1 MGFFLKYP
9 SPDWAQLGWLLLF
22 GTACLLFFCSVPLFV
37 RFLDLF
43 PTFGRKMNNI
53 LSQYSQLDVDYQ
65 FSRNIDRETESQS
78 NQLERNWE
86 ALRAKFT
93 TKFYARLGIIPELI
107 RFALNFIAVG
117 VYISSSYTSGFQ
129 KGLGALEVA
138 LGVVFV
144 LDYFLRFYLIS
155 LDSTLLGFVFRI
167 DSLADLYSI
176 PSLIAS
182 GIAFVSYINFNYLR
196 AFNLY
201 YAFVKIYYPGGHDPE
216 TQKPKQVSALRPFVF
231 CWILYLFV
239 IIFVSA
245 CTVYSLEMMGEI
257 DGWQIVNSAGEP
269 LWNVFNSV
277 YFVVVTISTVG
288 YGDITPTTYPARV
301 ATILLIFFV
310 AVYFASK
317 LSTLM
322 EVMQEQ
328 KLGSGEYI
336 KRRGTR
342 HVIVIGRHKFS
353 DFEHFAA
360 AFYSS
365 PLNAT
370 THIIVL
376 ARYLPWSEEDFA
388 VLEMSKIR
396 DYVHFLRGSAA
407 EVRDLHRAKLVDASA
422 VFAFLAGGSTDRFAE
437 DSVQVIRI
445 HAVRAVNPTVP
456 IFAVLLDRGLHIHI
470 KSCLT
475 ASGETPPVFIS
486 CDQQSSDKGNQA
498 DNDRCISAE
507 MAASGSIPYQFSSSG
522 TEMLGCSICTR
533 EFLCS
538 LMSLNVVCDGAS
550 TLVANL
556 LFFMKSNHVYQDFPW
571 IWEYKRGVRNEILMS
586 ETPNLFIGEKFGI
599 CLKAV
604 YELSGMILIGVS
616 TDNTTAEIGHWEQII
631 PDRSYLY
638 FIGTRAQFH
647 LFKRMESETSSLIE
661 EKLKTLKGAKP
672 SSYSTVTSLS
682 AYDVVEKVDDISDDK
697 VDIKEFRDHIV
708 ICGFDEAAVSDI
720 IFLLERIYLFSYGD
734 PLFGFP
740 VNKPPFTVIV
750 HPSISEDKIK
760 SLHKRFPRTYFVSES
775 PEHLKSLESVAIFR
789 ARNVV
794 VLSDS
799 SFSFGDSTNDDSL
812 FSGINIENL
821 DRKVVMTLLNLE
833 LLLGSYDQTHICI
846 EIKISH
852 SIAFLG
858 LPRPRR
864 RYSYFGLPN
873 ESHFVKT
880 DSKDSQKL
888 KEQSSTL
895 TEEDVNADEMQRH
908 QRHQFASTIVNL
920 GPRYL
925 KSLLA
930 KQDENDY
937 IELGISSAATWY
949 RERYASGEVVLDSL
963 PAVLLCRE
971 YEHRGVVSLLCEMIG
986 LRNGGSLT
994 TPLLRMIGVPSKWVG
1009 WRYEKV
1015 FAEIVSF
1022 GMIPIALYRSGEAP
1036 VSASLLETT
1045 QKNFI
1050 EELSADISKFQRQFH
1065 LGSSASVDAF
1075 HAKFYPAQNIL
1086 PWVFTNPTP
1095 DTIVGLRDGLYV
1107 LVKPALSSKAF
1118 RPIYQ

>member
-1 MGFFLKYP
+1 MNRVLSEY
-9 SPDWAQLGWLLLF
+9 S
-22 GTACLLFFCSVPLFV
+22 
-37 RFLDLF
+37 RLD
-43 PTFGRKMNNI
+43 I
-53 LSQYSQLDVDYQ
+53 DYQ
-65 FSRNIDRETESQS
+65 VSKNLENDTESQS

-93 TKFYARLGIIPELI
+93 TRFYSRLGIIPELL

-117 VYISSSYTSGFQ
+117 IYVSSSYTNGFQ
-129 KGLGALEVA
+129 KSLGALEVA
-138 LGVVFV
+138 LGIIFG
-144 LDYFLRFYLIS
+144 LDYLLRFYLIS
-155 LDSTLLGFVFRI
+155 LDSTLLGFVFRV

-196 AFNLY
+196 ALNLY
-201 YAFVKIYYPGGHDPE
+201 YAFVKLYYPGGHDPE

-257 DGWQIVNSAGEP
+257 DDWHITNTAGAP

-310 AVYFASK
+310 AVYFGSK
-317 LSTLM
+317 LSTLI

-342 HVIVIGRHKFS
+342 HIIVVGRHKFG
-353 DFEHFAA
+353 DFEHFCA

-370 THIIVL
+370 THIVIL
-376 ARYLPWSEEDFA
+376 ARYLPWSEEDFSF
-388 VLEMSKIR
+388 LQMSKRR

-407 EVRDLHRAKLVDASA
+407 EVRDLHRAKLADASG
-422 VFAFLAGGSTDRFAE
+422 VFAFLAGGSSDRFAE
-437 DSVQVIRI
+437 DSVQVIRL
-445 HAVRAVNPTVP
+445 HAIRAVNPTVP
-456 IFAVLLDRGLHIHI
+456 IFAVLLDRGLLVHI

-475 ASGETPPVFIS
+475 ASGDIARFLMS
-486 CDQQSSDKGNQA
+486 G
-498 DNDRCISAE
+498 DRRSAE
-507 MAASGSIPYQFSSSG
+507 KAKEPDQDSRMNGEAASCGSIPYQSSLSG

-533 EFLCS
+533 EFLCG

-550 TLVANL
+550 TLIANL
-556 LFFMKSNHVYQDFPW
+556 LFLMKSNNISHEFPW
-571 IWEYKRGVRNEILMS
+571 IWEYKHGVRNEILMS
-586 ETPNLFIGEKFGI
+586 ETPSLFIGEKFGI
-599 CLKAV
+599 CLKTIREV
-604 YELSGMILIGVS
+604 SGMILIGVS
-616 TDNTTAEIGHWEQII
+616 TDETAAEIGVLDQVI
-631 PDRSYLY
+631 PENSYLY

-647 LFKRMESETSSLIE
+647 LFKRMESENITIFE
-661 EKLKTLKGAKP
+661 DKLKTFKFTKVDT
-672 SSYSTVTSLS
+672 SRTVPSLS
-682 AYDVVEKVDDISDDK
+682 AYDVVKQVEDIPDEKVDVK
-697 VDIKEFRDHIV
+697 QFRDHIV
-708 ICGFDEAAVSDI
+708 ICGFDDASISDVV
-720 IFLLERIYLFSYGD
+720 FLLERIYMFSYGD

-740 VNKPPFTVIV
+740 VNKPPFTVVI
-750 HPSISEDKIK
+750 HPTITEDKIS

-775 PEHLKSLESVAIFR
+775 PEHLRSLENVSVFR
-789 ARNVV
+789 ARNVL

-799 SFSFGDSTNDDSL
+799 SFSFGDTSNDDSL
-812 FSGINIENL
+812 FSGVNTEDL
-821 DRKVVMTLLNLE
+821 DRRVVMTLLNLE

-846 EIKISH
+846 EIKVSH

-864 RYSYFGLPN
+864 RYSLFGLPN
-873 ESHFVKT
+873 ESHFADTTSEAATKI
-880 DSKDSQKL
+880 K
-888 KEQSSTL
+888 KESSTATMKEG
-895 TEEDVNADEMQRH
+895 TESLDEVRRQRH
-908 QRHQFASTIVNL
+908 HQFASTIVNL

-930 KQDENDY
+930 RPDDNDY
-937 IELGISSAATWY
+937 IELGVSSAATWY
-949 RERYASGEVVLDSL
+949 RERYASGEVILDSL
-963 PAVLLCRE
+963 PDVLLCRE
-971 YEHRGVVSLLCEMIG
+971 YEHRGVVSLICEMIG
-986 LRNGGSLT
+986 LKNGEGVA
-994 TPLLRMIGVPSKWVG
+994 TPVLRLIGVPSKWVG
-1009 WRYEKV
+1009 WRYDQV
-1015 FAEIVSF
+1015 FSEVISF

-1036 VSASLLETT
+1036 VSSSLLETN
-1045 QKNFI
+1045 QRSFI
-1050 EELSADISKFQRQFH
+1050 QELSSDIVKLQRQFRH
-1065 LGSSASVDAF
+1065 TGAAASDA
-1075 HAKFYPAQNIL
+1075 ALQDRFYPAQNIL
-1086 PWVFTNPTP
+1086 PWVFTNPSP
-1095 DTIVGLRDGLYV
+1095 DTVVGYRDGLYV
-1107 LVKPALSSKAF
+1107 LVKPALPSSSAF